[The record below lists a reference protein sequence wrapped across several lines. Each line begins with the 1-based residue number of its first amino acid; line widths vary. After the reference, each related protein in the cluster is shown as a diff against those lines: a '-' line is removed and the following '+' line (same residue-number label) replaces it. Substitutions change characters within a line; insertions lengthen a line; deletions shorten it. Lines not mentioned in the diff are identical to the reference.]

1 MSESSQIIVAIVAS
15 AVGIGGTVA
24 LWIQSFFKT
33 QAKKFEDDRLKR
45 LKDDELARERERAD
59 IKARLDD
66 TEAHRRRQDADIE
79 HNRAMLDVL
88 RDLIKQGG
96 DMQRLLSDNTT
107 AVSANTES
115 TNRTADGLAELVSQV
130 QKMHS
135 SVTQTLDMVKKLDS
149 AGVAMLK
156 QQFETQ
162 FAALEKTLISHI
174 QARTIRETNETPIT
188 GANGTGGAS

>member
-45 LKDDELARERERAD
+45 LKDDDLARERERAD
-59 IKARLDD
+59 IKSRLDD

-79 HNRAMLDVL
+79 HNRAMLDVM

-96 DMQRLLSDNTT
+96 DTQKLLSDNTAAVNDNT
-107 AVSANTES
+107 ASA
-115 TNRTADGLAELVSQV
+115 NRTADGLAELVAQV

-135 SVTQTLDMVKKLDS
+135 SVTQTLDMVNKFDR
-149 AGVAMLK
+149 AGITTLK
-156 QQFETQ
+156 QQFEAE
-162 FAALEKTLISHI
+162 FAALEKTLLAHI
-174 QARTIRETNETPIT
+174 QARAIRETNETPIS
-188 GANGTGGAS
+188 GANGTGGA

>member
-33 QAKKFEDDRLKR
+33 QAKKFEDDRVKR

-107 AVSANTES
+107 AVSANTAS

-135 SVTQTLDMVKKLDS
+135 SVTQTLDMVKNWT
-149 AGVAMLK
+149 APV
-156 QQFETQ
+156 
-162 FAALEKTLISHI
+162 
-174 QARTIRETNETPIT
+174 
-188 GANGTGGAS
+188 